1 MEQATRSMRR
11 LAPLRPSDLPERQ
24 LPFWKMTGPGA
35 VLVGLSIGAG
45 ELVMWPWITAR
56 FGAGMAWAA
65 VLGVFLQLWI
75 NLEIGRWA
83 IATGESPFSAMA
95 RIWRGFVFVFLFI
108 NGLLVFLPA
117 WARTSGAAFKALLFG
132 PDGPGPD
139 WVWTGITF
147 AGIALVLFGPKA
159 VYTGVERSISVL
171 VVIITLG
178 LVVVVAQVA
187 TRETIVDLLRG
198 MVSFGHIELDDD
210 FPFHRFFAAVVF
222 AGAGGLGNLFY
233 AYYLRDKG
241 IGMGARIPRLA
252 NPLRDRQ
259 EAAHAEGYT
268 YLDDDAEKGGR
279 AEGGEN
285 GRRFRDWM
293 RFVVL
298 DQTLYFW
305 LLNTFTLV
313 LFMLGALAVLHPQG
327 LVPAEGQL
335 VWDLASMLEVSMGPV
350 GRSLFLLIGMA
361 ALWSTQLTNVDGYAR
376 VFADLLGGHFGKG
389 AGGVGRF
396 SQGRL
401 YLVFAA
407 IVMVFGTAST
417 WVLERFEITTLGL
430 IFNSALLG
438 GFAMAI
444 YCPALLWANLRLL
457 PRSARPKP
465 LNLAMTGIA
474 SAVYVA
480 FAAYTLIQLL

>member
-1 MEQATRSMRR
+1 MRR
-11 LAPLRPSDLPERQ
+11 LEPLRRADLPDRR
-24 LPFWKMTGPGA
+24 LPFWKLTGPGA

-95 RIWRGFVFVFLFI
+95 RLWRGFVLVFLALNVLFI
-108 NGLLVFLPA
+108 FLPA
-117 WARTSGAAFKALLFG
+117 WARTSGAALKALLFG

-139 WVWTGITF
+139 WVWTAITF
-147 AGIALVLFGPKA
+147 AGIAAVLFGPKA
-159 VYTGVERSISVL
+159 IYTGVERAISVM
-171 VVIITLG
+171 VVVITLG
-178 LVVVVAQVA
+178 LIFVVAQVA
-187 TRETIVDLLRG
+187 TLDTIREMLRG
-198 MVSFGHIELDDD
+198 MISFGHLELDDQ
-210 FPFHRFFAAVVF
+210 FPFHRFFSAVVF

-241 IGMGARIPRLA
+241 IGMGARIPRLV
-252 NPLRDRQ
+252 NPLRGRE
-259 EAAHAEGYT
+259 EAAPEVGYT
-268 YLDDDAEKGGR
+268 WE
-279 AEGGEN
+279 EGGDVPEN
-285 GRRFRDWM
+285 RRRFRDWM
-293 RFVVL
+293 RFVTL
-298 DQTLYFW
+298 DQVLYFW

-327 LVPAEGQL
+327 LVPAEGRL
-335 VWDLASMLEVSMGPV
+335 VWDLAAMLEVSMGTA
-350 GRSLFLLIGMA
+350 GRTLFLLIGMA
-361 ALWSTQLTNVDGYAR
+361 ALWSTQLTYVDGGAR
-376 VFADLLGGHFGKG
+376 VFADLLGTHFGRG
-389 AGGVGRF
+389 AGARRRW

-407 IVMVFGTAST
+407 VIMVFGVAST
-417 WVLERFEITTLGL
+417 WLLERFEITALGF
-430 IFNSALLG
+430 IFNSALIG

-457 PRSARPKP
+457 PRDARPGP
-465 LNLAMTGIA
+465 VHVAMAGIA

-480 FAAYTLIQLL
+480 FAAYTVIQVFT

>member
-1 MEQATRSMRR
+1 MRR
-11 LAPLRPSDLPERQ
+11 LAPLRPSDLPRREV
-24 LPFWKMTGPGA
+24 PFWKLTGPGA

-45 ELVMWPWITAR
+45 ELVMWPYIMAR

-95 RIWRGFVFVFLFI
+95 RLWRGFVFVFLLI

-117 WARTSGAAFKALLFG
+117 WARTSGAALKALLFG

-147 AGIALVLFGPKA
+147 AGIALVLFGPRA
-159 VYTGVERSISVL
+159 IYTGVERSISAL
-171 VVIITLG
+171 VVIITVG
-178 LVVVVAQVA
+178 LIAVVVQVA
-187 TRETIVDLLRG
+187 TLDTVADLLRG
-198 MVSFGHIELDDD
+198 MVSFGHIELADD
-210 FPFHRFFAAVVF
+210 FPFHRFFSALVF

-241 IGMGARIPRLA
+241 IGMGARIPRLL
-252 NPLRDRQ
+252 NPLRGREETKLEEGFIYAD
-259 EAAHAEGYT
+259 AAGS
-268 YLDDDAEKGGR
+268 D
-279 AEGGEN
+279 N
-285 GRRFRDWM
+285 PRRFADWM

-327 LVPAEGQL
+327 LVPAEGRL
-335 VWDLASMLEVSMGPV
+335 VWDLASMLEVSMGGL
-350 GRSLFLLIGMA
+350 GRTLFLLIGMA

-376 VFADLLGGHFGKG
+376 VFADLLGHHFGVG
-389 AGGVGRF
+389 TSPGGRF
-396 SQGRL
+396 TQGRL
-401 YLVFAA
+401 YLIFAT

-417 WVLERFEITTLGL
+417 WLLDRFQISALGF

-465 LNLAMTGIA
+465 LNVVMAGIA

-480 FAAYTLIQLL
+480 FAGYTVIELFW